1 MQIID
6 KKEGQKDD
14 HREKN
19 DLIDQ
24 NKIVYSINACS
35 IQSIRYSVE
44 LYLYMYVFVNEG
56 VDLYSMGGNLKICQ
70 G

>member
-1 MQIID
+1 MQIVH

-19 DLIDQ
+19 DLTDQ
-24 NKIVYSINACS
+24 NKIVYSINACW

-44 LYLYMYVFVNEG
+44 LYLCMYVFVNEG
-56 VDLYSMGGNLKICQ
+56 VNFVFFGKKDLSR
-70 G
+70 